1 MVKRF
6 QYILIYLILAIFIL
20 SSYINATTYNDYT
33 SPYYSDT
40 INLKEIRIIDQLYEY
55 GLMEGILS
63 PQEDKQGIFAPEDGI
78 TQQQFYILINNLM
91 DIELVWPEET
101 KIINHS
107 TARNIFIQGLRKKN
121 LEINLKNY
129 EVPNDDK
136 ENMTRLETAKLIYS
150 YLQYQ
155 NLIPLNYQIV
165 DFAFEYI
172 GSKYVW
178 GGSSPKGFD
187 CSGFTKYI
195 MKHFNISIG
204 RTCNA
209 QYKAG
214 THIELEDLEP
224 GDILIFE
231 RTYAASGY
239 THVGLYV
246 GNNYFIHAANSRKGV
261 IISSLLEDYYADRFV
276 CGVRTWEQPEDQLD

>member
-1 MVKRF
+1 MVKRI
-6 QYILIYLILAIFIL
+6 QYILIYLILSLFIL
-20 SSYINATTYNDYT
+20 SNFINATDYNYYI

-40 INLKEIRIIDQLYEY
+40 IDLEENKIIDQLYEL

-63 PQEDKQGIFAPEDGI
+63 PQKDKQGIFAPEDGI

-91 DIELVWPEET
+91 NIELVWPEET

-107 TARNIFIQGLRKKN
+107 TARYIFIQGLRKKN
-121 LEINLKNY
+121 LEIDLKNY
-129 EVPNDDK
+129 DIPNNDK
-136 ENMTRLETAKLIYS
+136 ENMTRLEVAKLIYS

-165 DFAFEYI
+165 NFAFEYI
-172 GSKYVW
+172 GSKYVR

-187 CSGFTKYI
+187 CSGFIKYI
-195 MKHFNISIG
+195 MEHFNISVG

-209 QYKAG
+209 QYEAG
-214 THIELEDLEP
+214 THIELENLKP

-261 IISSLLEDYYADRFV
+261 IISSLLEDYYAKRFV
-276 CGVRTWEQPEDQLD
+276 CGVRVWEKN